1 MFANKYP
8 AVILGP
14 QNTVNN
20 FFQILWN
27 SRCDILVT
35 FPSHLKK
42 LRSILIL
49 TRKVELWIFPLV
61 SLVKKQLFQSK
72 FQCRKYRIIT
82 RRSRVIIK
90 L

>member
-42 LRSILIL
+42 LRSIL
-49 TRKVELWIFPLV
+49 RF
-61 SLVKKQLFQSK
+61 
-72 FQCRKYRIIT
+72 
-82 RRSRVIIK
+82 
-90 L
+90 

>member
-35 FPSHLKK
+35 FPSHFKK
-42 LRSILIL
+42 FPS
-49 TRKVELWIFPLV
+49 KVIN
-61 SLVKKQLFQSK
+61 
-72 FQCRKYRIIT
+72 
-82 RRSRVIIK
+82 
-90 L
+90 

>member
-42 LRSILIL
+42 SESLQTEGRHFRSMI
-49 TRKVELWIFPLV
+49 
-61 SLVKKQLFQSK
+61 
-72 FQCRKYRIIT
+72 C
-82 RRSRVIIK
+82 K
-90 L
+90 LSDV

>member
-61 SLVKKQLFQSK
+61 SLVKKHHKTTFPVK
-72 FQCRKYRIIT
+72 F
-82 RRSRVIIK
+82 SM
-90 L
+90 